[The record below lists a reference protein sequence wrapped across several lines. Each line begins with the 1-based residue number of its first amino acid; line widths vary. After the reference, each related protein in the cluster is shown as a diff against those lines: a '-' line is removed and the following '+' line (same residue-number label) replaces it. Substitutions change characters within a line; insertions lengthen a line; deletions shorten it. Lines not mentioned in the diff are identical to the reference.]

1 MYNYE
6 DCSYTHTI
14 TLEYTK
20 GLIVSNGNLYER
32 KSEKSKKVKT
42 PTKKAQSILII

>member
-6 DCSYTHTI
+6 ECSCTHTI

-20 GLIVSNGNLYER
+20 GLNMSDVNLYER
-32 KSEKSKKVKT
+32 KSEKSKKVNTHKRS
-42 PTKKAQSILII
+42 PNILII